1 MQQKIRLLIVDD
13 EDAFRELLLRRF
25 ERPEFT
31 AMGARSGE
39 EALELMKANM
49 FDVGVIDIRMPGI
62 SGIDLLREIK
72 LLQPDF
78 EAIMLTGQATI
89 DTAIEA
95 MKMGAHDYMT
105 KPCKLF
111 ELEIIIRKAYE
122 KKMLAEQNAKLRA
135 ELKQKAGRH
144 EIIGSSP
151 AMREL
156 REKVNNLALLDEP
169 ALIRGEGGSGKELA
183 ARCIHYLS
191 SRKENPFYAINCGVL
206 TEGML
211 EVELFGHEAMAFV
224 GAAMRKKGLIESAAG
239 GAVLLNEAEQIP
251 PAMQVKI
258 LSYLETGEFRRVGGE
273 GDVAPGVRLLFATSE
288 DARQPGGRERFRDD
302 FFYKISTLTLN
313 NPALREHKDD
323 IPELAQYII
332 KHSNIPKARNKRI
345 AKKAMDA
352 LLNYN
357 WPSNTRELINV
368 LERAVGLTTR
378 NVIQV
383 KDLPISFEKKSKTGR
398 QRHLQSLSEIER
410 EHILHVLDAV
420 SGNISQAAR
429 ILGISRPKLYRKQ
442 ERYRSGAGPE
452 KEENAG

>member
-1 MQQKIRLLIVDD
+1 MHNQKIRLLIVDD
-13 EDAFRELLLRRF
+13 EDAFRELLLRKFDRA
-25 ERPEFT
+25 EFF

-62 SGIDLLREIK
+62 SGIDLLRETK

-89 DTAIEA
+89 DTALEA
-95 MKMGAHDYMT
+95 MKMGAHDYLA

-135 ELKQKAGRH
+135 ELKHKMGRS
-144 EIIGSSP
+144 EIVGSSQP
-151 AMREL
+151 MREL

-169 ALIRGEGGSGKELA
+169 VLIRGEGGSGKELA

-191 SRKENPFYAINCGVL
+191 SRKDNPFYTINCGVL

-224 GAAMRKKGLIESAAG
+224 GAAMRKKGLIESASG

-251 PAMQVKI
+251 PSMQVKI
-258 LSYLETGEFRRVGGE
+258 LGYMETGEFRRMGGE
-273 GDVAPGVRLLFATSE
+273 AEISASARLFFASTE
-288 DARQPGGRERFRDD
+288 DPRQPSSQDKFRDD
-302 FFYKISTLTLN
+302 FFYKISTLTLSI
-313 NPALREHKDD
+313 PPLREHRED
-323 IPELAQYII
+323 IPELVQYII
-332 KHSNIPKARNKRI
+332 KNSQIPKARNKRI
-345 AKKAMDA
+345 SKKAMDA
-352 LLNYN
+352 LLRYN
-357 WPSNTRELINV
+357 WPFNTRELINV
-368 LERAVGLTTR
+368 LERAIGLTAR
-378 NVIQV
+378 NVIQA
-383 KDLPISFEKKSKTGR
+383 KDLPISFEKKTKASR
-398 QRHLQSLSEIER
+398 QRHLQSLSEIEK

-420 SGNISQAAR
+420 NGNISQAAR

-442 ERYRSGAGPE
+442 ERYRSGPE
-452 KEENAG
+452 A

>member
-1 MQQKIRLLIVDD
+1 MQNQKIRLLIVDD
-13 EDAFRELLLRRF
+13 EDAFRELLMRRF
-25 ERPEFT
+25 DRSEFQ

-39 EALELMKANM
+39 EALEVMKANM

-95 MKMGAHDYMT
+95 MKMGAHDYLA

-111 ELEIIIRKAYE
+111 ELEIVIRKAFE

-144 EIIGSSP
+144 EIIGASP
-151 AMREL
+151 IMREL
-156 REKVNNLALLDEP
+156 REKVNSLSLLDEP
-169 ALIRGEGGSGKELA
+169 LLIRGESGSGKELA

-191 SRKENPFYAINCGVL
+191 NRKDNPMYSINCGVL

-224 GAAMRKKGLIESAAG
+224 GAAMRKKGHVESASG
-239 GAVLLNEAEQIP
+239 GTVLLNEAEQIP
-251 PAMQVKI
+251 PSMQVKI

-273 GDVAPGVRLLFATSE
+273 GDISANTRLLFATTE
-288 DARQPGGRERFRDD
+288 DPRQPVSHEKFRDD
-302 FFYKISTLTLN
+302 FFYKISTLSLN
-313 NPALREHKDD
+313 VPSLREHKED

-332 KHSNIPKARNKRI
+332 KNSQIPKARSKRI
-345 AKKAMDA
+345 SKKAMDA
-352 LLNYN
+352 LLRYH
-357 WPSNTRELINV
+357 WPFNTRELVNV
-368 LERAVGLTTR
+368 LERAIGLTIR
-378 NVIQV
+378 NVIQL
-383 KDLPISFEKKSKTGR
+383 KDLPISFEKKSKAGR

-420 SGNISQAAR
+420 NGNISQAAR

-442 ERYRSGAGPE
+442 ERYRSDTGE
-452 KEENAG
+452 

>member
-1 MQQKIRLLIVDD
+1 MLNRKIRLLIVDD

-25 ERPEFT
+25 DRPEFS
-31 AMGARSGE
+31 AMGARTGE
-39 EALELMKANM
+39 EALELMRANM

-62 SGIDLLREIK
+62 SGMDLLRETK

-78 EAIMLTGQATI
+78 EAIMLTGQATV

-95 MKMGAHDYMT
+95 MKMGAHDYLT

-111 ELEIIIRKAYE
+111 ELEIIIRKAFE
-122 KKMLAEQNAKLRA
+122 KKMLAEQNATLRA

-144 EIIGSSP
+144 EIIGSSTL
-151 AMREL
+151 MREL

-191 SRKENPFYAINCGVL
+191 NRKDSPFYAINCGVL

-224 GAAMRKKGLIESAAG
+224 GAALRKKGLIESAAG
-239 GAVLLNEAEQIP
+239 GVVLLNEAEQIS

-273 GDVAPGVRLLFATSE
+273 GDISTSARLLFATTE
-288 DARQPGGRERFRDD
+288 DPQEPVSKERFRDD

-313 NPALREHKDD
+313 VPPLREHKDD

-332 KHSNIPKARNKRI
+332 KHSQIPKARNKRI

-352 LLNYN
+352 LLRYS
-357 WPSNTRELINV
+357 WPFNTRELINV
-368 LERAVGLTTR
+368 LERAIGLTAR
-378 NVIQV
+378 NVIQL
-383 KDLPISFEKKSKTGR
+383 KDLPISFEKKSKAGR
-398 QRHLQSLSEIER
+398 HGHLQSLSEIER

-420 SGNISQAAR
+420 NGNISQAAR

-442 ERYRSGAGPE
+442 ERYRSGGAE
-452 KEENAG
+452 AK